1 MKIVD
6 VRHLLNVK
14 VAAVALWAIFIIAV
28 IAIIGPGNLA
38 AGYEKLSPDGIK
50 VFVLSFGALA
60 ILAFLAISLIRPF
73 FFLPLTPFTIASGF
87 LFGIGWGLTW
97 AMIGSTLSA
106 LLVFGISRYL
116 FQDYVK
122 RKILIKYP
130 AIDSR
135 IQENGWRYVLFLR
148 LIPVIP
154 YDVAGYLAGASRVRL
169 RDYLIGT
176 IGGELPGAIIL
187 VIFGSSL
194 AEPGSLIFYLSLI
207 LALSLIVLPELAR
220 RLLRKSA

>member
-1 MKIVD
+1 MEIVD

-14 VAAVALWAIFIIAV
+14 VVAVVLWAIFIIAIIV
-28 IAIIGPGNLA
+28 VIGPENLL
-38 AGYEKLSPDGIK
+38 AGYDNLSPDGIK
-50 VFVLSFGALA
+50 LFVLSFGGLA
-60 ILAFLAISLIRPF
+60 ILIFLIISLIRPF
-73 FFLPLTPFTIASGF
+73 FFLPLTPFTMASGF
-87 LFGIGWGLTW
+87 LFGIGWGLTL
-97 AMIGSTLSA
+97 AMVGSTLSA

-130 AIDSR
+130 AMDSR

-148 LIPVIP
+148 LIPVLP
-154 YDVAGYLAGASRVRL
+154 YDVTGYLAGASRVRL
-169 RDYLIGT
+169 RDYLLGT
-176 IGGELPGAIIL
+176 VAGELPGAIIL

-194 AEPGSLIFYLSLI
+194 AEPGSLIFYVSLI
-207 LALSLIVLPELAR
+207 MALSLLVLPELAR